1 MIIYVLISL
10 AVIAVDQLAKWWIVQ
25 NVAFGETIFSG
36 NGIVSITH
44 IRNEGAAW
52 SILEGQMWFF
62 YVITIITVGVVGY
75 FLWKLH
81 RDSRWLAVG
90 LSLILGG
97 ALGNFIDRLYYKNVV
112 DMIQLDFINFPIFNI
127 ADMALS
133 IGVVCVLIY
142 IIKDEKKSK
151 VELND

>member
-1 MIIYVLISL
+1 MVVYLVIAL
-10 AVIAVDQLAKWWIVQ
+10 AVIVVDQLVKWWIVQ

-36 NGIVSITH
+36 NGLVSITH

-52 SILEGQMWFF
+52 SILEGKMWFF
-62 YVITIITVGVVGY
+62 YLITVITVAVVGY
-75 FLWKLH
+75 LLYKYR
-81 RDSRWLAVG
+81 RDSKWLATG

-112 DMIQLDFINFPIFNI
+112 DMIQLDFINFPIFNV

-133 IGVVCVLIY
+133 VGVVCVLIY
-142 IIKDEKKSK
+142 IIKDEKKNK